1 MKDLAALIT
10 DGNIKDDMEINHN
23 MVDHRV
29 RIQIMIKLCKYLM
42 ICLMTAYFSGIIWF
56 IAIEYQPH
64 KDAWWGEMD
73 TQTARDKYW
82 SPDSKAGED
91 IVDRTSSVPLV
102 KITYF
107 AMTTLTTVGLGD
119 IAP

>member
-1 MKDLAALIT
+1 MKDLAALIS
-10 DGNIKDDMEINHN
+10 DENMKDDIETNHN
-23 MVDHRV
+23 MVDRRV
-29 RIQIMIKLCKYLM
+29 QIQIVVKLCKYLL
-42 ICLMTAYFSGIIWF
+42 ICLMIAYFAGIVWF

-64 KDAWWGEMD
+64 KDGWWGEMGA
-73 TQTARDKYW
+73 QTAREKYW
-82 SPDSKAGED
+82 SPGSTAGEEAMEF
-91 IVDRTSSVPLV
+91 TSSVALV